1 MFRIIDEEDEDHP
14 ERVELDPIDVKEYNV
29 KYEGSKMAI
38 FRDGLEIAA
47 GVLGVA
53 ERLAVIVRSFLP
65 YWIFRIAI
73 NKFSEYIER
82 LERQKRMEILPK

>member
-14 ERVELDPIDVKEYNV
+14 EIVELDPVDVKEYNV
-29 KYEGSKMAI
+29 KYAGSKMAM
-38 FRDGLEIAA
+38 FRDGLEIAD

-65 YWIFRIAI
+65 Y
-73 NKFSEYIER
+73 
-82 LERQKRMEILPK
+82 